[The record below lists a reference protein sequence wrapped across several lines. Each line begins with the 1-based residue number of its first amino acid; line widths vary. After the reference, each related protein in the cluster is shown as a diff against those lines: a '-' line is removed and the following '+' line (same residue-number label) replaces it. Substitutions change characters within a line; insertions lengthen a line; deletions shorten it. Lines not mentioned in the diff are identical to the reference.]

1 MKCEK
6 IPTLLLAGS
15 LTTDRCLLIRASRTQ
30 LDSLGKH
37 PARQLASGAREDAFQ
52 ARFCYTCCMS
62 EDEHITVTCQNCG
75 EEITNSRAYFK
86 ERDWECPHCGGSII
100 SADEQ
105 E

>member
-1 MKCEK
+1 M
-6 IPTLLLAGS
+6 
-15 LTTDRCLLIRASRTQ
+15 
-30 LDSLGKH
+30 
-37 PARQLASGAREDAFQ
+37 
-52 ARFCYTCCMS
+52 YCMP
-62 EDEHITVTCQNCG
+62 EEEHITVTCQNCG

>member
-1 MKCEK
+1 VREAQR
-6 IPTLLLAGS
+6 L
-15 LTTDRCLLIRASRTQ
+15 R
-30 LDSLGKH
+30 
-37 PARQLASGAREDAFQ
+37 ASGAPEDAFQ
-52 ARFCYTCCMS
+52 ARFSYICCMS

-86 ERDWECPHCGGSII
+86 QRDWECPHCGGSII